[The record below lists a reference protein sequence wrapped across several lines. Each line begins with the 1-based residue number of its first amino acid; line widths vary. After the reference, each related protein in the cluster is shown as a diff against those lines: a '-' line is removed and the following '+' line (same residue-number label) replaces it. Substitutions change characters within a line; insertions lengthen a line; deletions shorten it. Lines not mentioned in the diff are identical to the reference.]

1 MPLSSE
7 RDWHTERHYDM
18 YSRDMR
24 MKEERVSEQEVS
36 ESEEQSDL
44 SIKECN
50 EEIQKTTLMVKQEEK
65 ILMPMEK
72 QYPLAGLENS
82 YPIIDYMI
90 WHNWLMQRQKT
101 IEFQMKTN

>member
-1 MPLSSE
+1 
-7 RDWHTERHYDM
+7 
-18 YSRDMR
+18 
-24 MKEERVSEQEVS
+24 
-36 ESEEQSDL
+36 
-44 SIKECN
+44 
-50 EEIQKTTLMVKQEEK
+50 MVKQEEK